1 MEDTTYP
8 ELLGTIDEFAGKLDP
23 KEQVARLYDLM
34 VPLLDRVA
42 QEEEEFSDEP
52 VLTPADVVRGLRQV
66 AAGALADVDAVYE
79 HLTAMGLYYSEDQ
92 DPERHVVSQMAFAAA
107 VWLRLLTGRELQA
120 TSLDDDEDLVPPF
133 APSEFTQIID
143 LLAWTRSGQTY
154 MFWGDALT
162 DPDFCDFPAA
172 VRELGAIHMEIT
184 ASGRRKNG

>member
-8 ELLGTIDEFAGKLDP
+8 ELLGTIGEFAGKLDP

-34 VPLLDRVA
+34 VPLLDRVV

-52 VLTPADVVRGLRQV
+52 VVTPADVVRGLRQV
-66 AAGALADVDAVYE
+66 AVGELADVDAVYE
-79 HLTAMGLYYSEDQ
+79 QLTAMGLYYCEDQ
-92 DPERHVVSQMAFAAA
+92 DPERHVVSQTAFAAA
-107 VWLRLLTGRELQA
+107 VWLRLLTGRELRA

-162 DPDFCDFPAA
+162 NPDFCDFPAA
-172 VRELGAIHMEIT
+172 MRELGAIHREIT
-184 ASGRRKNG
+184 ASG